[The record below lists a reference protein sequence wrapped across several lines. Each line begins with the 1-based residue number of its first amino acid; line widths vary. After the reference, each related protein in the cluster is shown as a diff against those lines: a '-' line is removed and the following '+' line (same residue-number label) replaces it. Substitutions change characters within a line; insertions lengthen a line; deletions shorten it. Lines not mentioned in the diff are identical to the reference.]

1 MIKRRYNMPFTIN
14 IYYTGTNSN
23 AKKFFKEMKESGL
36 IEKIRAEKGNLRY
49 EYFLPLDDPETILLI
64 DSWENE
70 EALAFHHK
78 STMMKEIAA
87 LKENII
93 LK

>member
-1 MIKRRYNMPFTIN
+1 MPFTIN

-93 LK
+93 LKWKYINI

>member
-1 MIKRRYNMPFTIN
+1 MPFTIN